1 MRRASSWVWTWRWRI
16 RVGRRPVYLAL
27 GSNLGDRRENILEAV
42 RRLDSRFGVHI
53 ALSGLYESK
62 ADGFDGPDFINAA
75 VRYDLSL
82 EPLQILRACKDVEAE
97 MGRPQKGIE
106 LDSEGRRIYH
116 SRIIDID
123 VLLIGDETLDTP
135 ELKVPHP
142 LMKDRDF
149 VMVPL
154 GEILGI
160 C

>member
-1 MRRASSWVWTWRWRI
+1 MN
-16 RVGRRPVYLAL
+16 RPVYLAL
-27 GSNLGDRRENILEAV
+27 GSNLGDRAANIGRAV
-42 RRLDSRFGVHI
+42 ELLDSRFNTPHTR
-53 ALSGLYESK
+53 LSGLYESA

-75 VRYDLSL
+75 VRYDLDL
-82 EPLQILRACKDVEAE
+82 EPLEILRACKAVETE
-97 MGRPQKGIE
+97 MGRPQHGIE
-106 LDSEGRRIYH
+106 TDEKGRRIYH

-123 VLLIGDETLDTP
+123 ILLIGDEIVNTP

-142 LMKDRDF
+142 LMKEREF